1 MSLYIKI
8 RTKREG
14 CFKKIKIKYAPQ
26 WNKIDRMTNR
36 KVETCVIEKSV
47 TSAYK
52 NNLPGCTGGY
62 SQLMV
67 YDWLA
72 GIPLPPN
79 QQTFNIVEIKFKGGR
94 KYFYLKPENISLKQ
108 TDIVVVETMG
118 GQDTGHVSL
127 TGDLVRLQLK
137 KHNIHTE
144 EVIKKIYRKAT
155 ARDIEKW
162 KTAKGLESET
172 MFKARI
178 LAKELGLKMKIA
190 DVDYQGDKTKATFY
204 YTAENRVDFRELI
217 KQMAECFNIRIE
229 MRQISML
236 EEASRLGGI
245 GICGREFCYA
255 AWLTDFRS
263 GAASYGRN
271 KDKQWSEFKCCL
283 WQEPQNYKPSLKS
296 TELNSIETLKGIASL
311 QKKDTVKRIM
321 WFSYPGEKHWIPV
334 RFSRVNEIKTLIKEG
349 MILKDL
355 MEEAAVL
362 DKPNKSKLFE
372 HINIVEQ
379 DKKAPSA
386 DKRKNK
392 KMINK
397 HHR

>member
-1 MSLYIKI
+1 MKDES
-8 RTKREG
+8 
-14 CFKKIKIKYAPQ
+14 
-26 WNKIDRMTNR
+26 
-36 KVETCVIEKSV
+36 CVIDKGVPSEH
-47 TSAYK
+47 K
-52 NNLPGCTGGY
+52 NNVPCFTEGY
-62 SQLMV
+62 SQLNV

-72 GIPLPPN
+72 DIPLPPN
-79 QQTFNIVEIKFKGGR
+79 QQTFNIIEVKFKGGR
-94 KYFYLKPENISLKQ
+94 KDFYINPENISLKN
-108 TDIVVVETMG
+108 TDIVIIEAMG

-127 TGDLVRLQLK
+127 TGELVRLQLK

-155 ARDIEKW
+155 ASDIEKW

-245 GICGREFCYA
+245 GICGREFCYS
-255 AWLTDFRS
+255 AWLTDFRT
-263 GAASYGRN
+263 GAAFYGRN
-271 KDKQWSEFKCCL
+271 NDKQWSEFKCCL
-283 WQEPQNYKPSLKS
+283 TQESKNYKPSLKD
-296 TELNSIETLKGIASL
+296 TDLNSIETLKGIATL
-311 QKKDTVKRIM
+311 QKKDAIKRIM
-321 WFSYPGEKHWIPV
+321 WFSYPDEKHWIPL
-334 RFSRVNEIKTLIKEG
+334 RFSRVKEIQTLIKEG

-355 MEEAAVL
+355 MEEAAVME
-362 DKPNKSKLFE
+362 KPNRSKVLDYVNVAGQDTITQFGDRR
-372 HINIVEQ
+372 NI
-379 DKKAPSA
+379 
-386 DKRKNK
+386 KRKKLNK
-392 KMINK
+392 
-397 HHR
+397 

>member
-1 MSLYIKI
+1 L
-8 RTKREG
+8 E
-14 CFKKIKIKYAPQ
+14 KKIKIKYAPQ

-36 KVETCVIEKSV
+36 KVETCAIDKRV
-47 TSAYK
+47 TSVYK
-52 NNLPGCTGGY
+52 NNLTNFNGGY

-79 QQTFNIVEIKFKGGR
+79 QPTFNIIEIKFKGGR
-94 KYFYLKPENISLKQ
+94 KDYYINTENIALKN
-108 TDIVVVETMG
+108 TDIVVVEAMG
-118 GQDTGHVSL
+118 GHDTGHVSL
-127 TGDLVRLQLK
+127 TGELVRLQLE
-137 KHNIHTE
+137 KHHIQTE

-155 ARDIEKW
+155 ARDIIKW
-162 KTAKGLESET
+162 KIAKGLELET
-172 MFKARI
+172 MFKARM
-178 LAKELGLKMKIA
+178 LAKALGLKMKIS

-204 YTAENRVDFRELI
+204 YTAEKRVDFRELI
-217 KQMAECFNIRIE
+217 QKMVESFHIRIE
-229 MRQISML
+229 MRQIGMM
-236 EEASRLGGI
+236 EEASRLGGV
-245 GICGREFCYA
+245 GTCGREYCYA

-296 TELNSIETLKGIASL
+296 TDLNSIETLKGIASL

-334 RFSRVNEIKTLIKEG
+334 RFSRVTEIKTLIKEG

-362 DKPNKSKLFE
+362 DKPTKSKE
-372 HINIVEQ
+372 MDVVNVSEQ
-379 DKKAPSA
+379 HNKVRLG
-386 DKRKNK
+386 DKRKNT
-392 KMINK
+392 KMINRR
-397 HHR
+397 HR

>member
-1 MSLYIKI
+1 
-8 RTKREG
+8 
-14 CFKKIKIKYAPQ
+14 
-26 WNKIDRMTNR
+26 
-36 KVETCVIEKSV
+36 
-47 TSAYK
+47 
-52 NNLPGCTGGY
+52 
-62 SQLMV
+62 
-67 YDWLA
+67 
-72 GIPLPPN
+72 
-79 QQTFNIVEIKFKGGR
+79 
-94 KYFYLKPENISLKQ
+94 
-108 TDIVVVETMG
+108 MG